1 MRRKERKMFHKR
13 FIRFNFNMV
22 EVMLA
27 VIVVALGIAS
37 TFVLFPVGLNAS
49 NDAAAEN
56 RVAEISES
64 VTMIIQSDIL
74 PQLLPSADKDSNG
87 DGIKDKSDTGFAF
100 TNTSTLFWD
109 KTTSSGIDVAIDADS
124 EIASCTKI
132 GETGLYK
139 YKSDNG
145 IYLFV
150 QKDFAAAVKVYLDQD
165 SGNKTGFKDE
175 YFCDPE
181 KGNVK
186 YSAMA
191 SDERINKFLLP
202 VVVEISWPV
211 TLPADERE
219 KRVYRFEMFN
229 RDYDLKD
236 DEDAQKS

>member
-1 MRRKERKMFHKR
+1 MFHKR
-13 FIRFNFNMV
+13 FIRYNFNMV

-37 TFVLFPVGLNAS
+37 TFVLFPVGLNATR
-49 NDAAAEN
+49 DTAAEN

-74 PQLLPSADKDSNG
+74 PQLLPSAG
-87 DGIKDKSDTGFAF
+87 ADGKNSTGFAF
-100 TNTSTLFWD
+100 TGTSNFFWD
-109 KTTSSGIDVAIDADS
+109 KTSRVIDKAIDADS
-124 EIASCTKI
+124 EIDPKTHKPIDSDKYERI
-132 GETGLYK
+132 GETSLYK
-139 YKSDNG
+139 YKSESEKG
-145 IYLFV
+145 VYLFV
-150 QKDFAAAVKVYLDQD
+150 QKDFAAAVKVYLDN
-165 SGNKTGFKDE
+165 SSSNKTGFDAE

-236 DEDAQKS
+236 DNDAQKS

>member
-1 MRRKERKMFHKR
+1 MFHKR

-74 PQLLPSADKDSNG
+74 PQLLPPAGADGKNS
-87 DGIKDKSDTGFAF
+87 TGFAF

-236 DEDAQKS
+236 DVDAQKS